1 MLTRRLHADKIASVT
16 RGLALEPDLV
26 IAEEVRCV
34 EGAVVAVR
42 VLNDKPHYN
51 TLEDVHGRPRLVRK
65 GDVVVGALGRRR
77 ALHGYEGRVP
87 EAAVAGTKLAL
98 LNLGGVVGECLSW
111 HPAVGPPFSVELLGQ
126 VLHFPHFGRR
136 EGTPATVGAGALSP
150 ATLPAVLPPVVLV
163 VGTSMDA
170 GKTHCAAAVVHRLAR
185 AGRRVVGLK
194 LTGVSLLRDTLLM
207 RDAGARTVHDFTD
220 AGLPSTTPETVV
232 AAARLLLAH
241 AARAEAEVIVAES
254 GDGLL
259 GPYGVRELLALGEL
273 RRATRALVL
282 CAHDPPG
289 ASAAYGLLTGLGY
302 RPTVVAGPLT
312 DNGVGARF
320 VREELGCAAANALLD
335 PEDLGRL
342 VGLALGEEPT

>member
-1 MLTRRLHADKIASVT
+1 MLTRRIRADKIASVT
-16 RGLALEPDLV
+16 RGLALETDLV
-26 IAEEVRCV
+26 VTDEIEGG
-34 EGAVVAVR
+34 EGAVLAVR
-42 VLNDKPHYN
+42 VLNDKAHYN
-51 TLEDVHGRPRLVRK
+51 TLEDVHGRPRLVQK
-65 GDVVVGALGRRR
+65 GDVVVGALGQRR

-87 EAAVAGTKLAL
+87 ESVAAGTRLAL

-111 HPAVGPPFSVELLGQ
+111 HPSVGPPFEVEVLGQ

-136 EGTPATVGAGALSP
+136 EGVAATVAAGALAP
-150 ATLPAVLPPVVLV
+150 LPLPAVLPPLVLI

-185 AGRRVVGLK
+185 QGRRVVGLK
-194 LTGVSLLRDTLLM
+194 LTGVSLLRDILLM
-207 RDAGARTVHDFTD
+207 RDAGAEIVHDFTD
-220 AGLPSTTPETVV
+220 AGLPSTSRETVV
-232 AAARLLLAH
+232 PAARRLLAH
-241 AARAEAEVIVAES
+241 AARAGAEVIVAES

-259 GPYGVRELLALGEL
+259 GPYGVRELLALDEL

-289 ASAAYGLLTGLGY
+289 ASAAHGIITALGY
-302 RPTVVAGPLT
+302 TPTLVAGPLT

-335 PEDLGRL
+335 PEGLGDIVAR
-342 VGLALGEEPT
+342 GLGEPP

>member
-1 MLTRRLHADKIASVT
+1 MLTHRLHADKIASVT

-26 IAEEVRCV
+26 VVADVRAV

-42 VLNDKPHYN
+42 VLNDKAHYN
-51 TLEDVHGRPRLVRK
+51 TLEDVHGRLRLVQK
-65 GDVVVGALGRRR
+65 GDVVVGALGQRR

-87 EAAVAGTKLAL
+87 ERVSPGTTLAL

-111 HPAVGPPFSVELLGQ
+111 HPAVGPPFAVEVLGQ

-136 EGTPATVGAGALSP
+136 EGTPASVGAGALAAADPP
-150 ATLPAVLPPVVLV
+150 ATLPPVVLV

-185 AGRRVVGLK
+185 EGRRVVGLK
-194 LTGVSLLRDTLLM
+194 LTGVSLLRDVLLM
-207 RDAGARTVHDFTD
+207 RDAGARVVYDFTD
-220 AGLPSTTPETVV
+220 AGFPSTTPETVV

-241 AARAEAEVIVAES
+241 AARAEVDAIVAES
-254 GDGLL
+254 GDGIL
-259 GPYGVRELLALGEL
+259 GPYGVRELLALDEL

-289 ASAAYGLLTGLGY
+289 AAFAHALLRDFGY
-302 RPTVVAGPLT
+302 SPTVVAGPLT
-312 DNGVGARF
+312 DNGVGAGF
-320 VREELGCAAANALLD
+320 VREALGCVPANALLD
-335 PEDLGRL
+335 PEELGRL
-342 VGLALGEEPT
+342 VALTLARGPS

>member
-1 MLTRRLHADKIASVT
+1 VVTRRLRADKIASVT

-26 IAEEVRCV
+26 IAEEVRAV

-42 VLNDKPHYN
+42 VLNDKAHYN
-51 TLEDVHGRPRLVRK
+51 TLEDVHGRPRLVQK

-87 EAAVAGTKLAL
+87 ASAAPGTRLAL

-111 HPAVGPPFSVELLGQ
+111 HPSVGPPFAVEVLGQ
-126 VLHFPHFGRR
+126 VLHFPRFGHR
-136 EGTPATVGAGALSP
+136 EGAPATVAAGALP
-150 ATLPAVLPPVVLV
+150 ETPLPESLPPVALI

-170 GKTHCAAAVVHRLAR
+170 GKTHCAAAVVHALTR
-185 AGRRVVGLK
+185 AGRRVTGLK
-194 LTGVSLLRDTLLM
+194 LTGVSLLRDVLLM

-220 AGLPSTTPETVV
+220 AGLPSTAPETV
-232 AAARLLLAH
+232 APAARLLLAH
-241 AARAEAEVIVAES
+241 AARDEAEVIVAES
-254 GDGLL
+254 GDGIL
-259 GPYGVRELLALGEL
+259 GPYGVRELLALKEV

-289 ASAAYGLLTGLGY
+289 AAAARGILADLGY

-335 PEDLGRL
+335 PEELGRI
-342 VGLALGEEPT
+342 VAGALGEKTP